1 MHIVLLTMFLRIKKF
16 KNLKNVRIMKRRYF
30 LFFNCLNFLIA
41 ALLFTGCGL
50 YNKYE
55 RPEVDAQG
63 LIRDAISDIDTLAVQ
78 DTASFG
84 NLPWREVFT
93 DPVLQTLIEQGLE
106 KNADLQNAAL
116 NVQMYE
122 AMLKAAKLAFL
133 PAIQFG
139 SASGS
144 ISTLYT
150 DPSVTTKAYSLP
162 ITASWTLDLFGNVLS
177 QKRSTQM
184 KMLGM
189 KDYQMAVRAQV
200 ISGIANSY
208 YTLLMLDKQ
217 VEIVDEMS
225 RMSKETWEMMKLQH
239 QLGRVRSTGVQ
250 SAEAAYLSMQTRAND
265 FKRQIRATEN
275 ALSLLIGQAGQ
286 QIPRTTLEAQSL
298 PSEFATGVGIQL
310 LANRPDVHNAEMQ
323 LAACFHDVQ
332 TARSQFYPTI
342 SIGATGAFTNSNG
355 AVNPGKWLLNLFGNL
370 TQPIFMR
377 GALTANLKVNQL
389 KYEQAFNTWQKSI
402 LSAGNEVSNALV
414 NYNAYDANSKIEAER
429 IKVLAKSVE
438 DTKALYSSSGS
449 SYLEVLTA
457 EQNLLNA
464 QLNKISNDFNK
475 MQAVV
480 SLYTALGGGG
490 K

>member
-1 MHIVLLTMFLRIKKF
+1 MKKIMIFAAATLLM
-16 KNLKNVRIMKRRYF
+16 
-30 LFFNCLNFLIA
+30 
-41 ALLFTGCGL
+41 GSCGV

-55 RPEVDAQG
+55 RPDVDTEG
-63 LIRDAISDIDTLAVQ
+63 LIRDVLSDVDTLAVQ

-93 DPVLQTLIEQGLE
+93 DPQLQALIEQGLQ
-106 KNADLQNAAL
+106 KNANLMNAAL

-133 PAIQFG
+133 PAVQLG
-139 SASGS
+139 STSPMGS
-144 ISTLYT
+144 ISTLFT
-150 DPSVTTKAYSLP
+150 DPSVTTKSYSIP
-162 ITASWTLDLFGNVLS
+162 VSASWTVDLFGNILS

-200 ISGIANSY
+200 VSGIANAY
-208 YTLLMLDKQ
+208 YTLLMLDRQ
-217 VEIVDEMS
+217 LAIVTEMGQ
-225 RMSKETWEMMKLQH
+225 MSKETWEMMKLQYE
-239 QLGRVRSTGVQ
+239 LGRVRSTSMQ
-250 SAEAAYLSMQTRAND
+250 SAEAAYLSTQAQAND
-265 FKRQIRATEN
+265 FRRQIRSTEN

-286 QIPRTTLEAQSL
+286 QIPRSTLEQQSL
-298 PSEFATGVGIQL
+298 PTTFSTGVGVAL
-310 LANRPDVHNAEMQ
+310 LKNRPDVHNAEMT
-323 LAACFHDVQ
+323 LASCFHDIQ
-332 TARSQFYPTI
+332 TARSQFYPNVT
-342 SIGATGAFTNSNG
+342 IGAQLALTNSNG
-355 AVNPGKWLLNLFGNL
+355 ALNPAKWLTTLFGTL

-377 GALTANLKVNQL
+377 GALTANLKVSQL
-389 KYEQAFNTWQKSI
+389 KYEQAFNNWQNAI

-414 NYNAYDANSKIEAER
+414 NYNAYDANSKLETQR
-429 IKVLAKSVE
+429 IAVLTKNVE
-438 DTKALYSSSGS
+438 DTRLLYESKGS

-457 EQNLLNA
+457 QTQLLNA
-464 QLNKISNDFNK
+464 QLSKVTDDFYK

>member
-1 MHIVLLTMFLRIKKF
+1 MNIKRIVKGTLKFLSWGGVGACLL
-16 KNLKNVRIMKRRYF
+16 
-30 LFFNCLNFLIA
+30 
-41 ALLFTGCGL
+41 LLTGCGL

-55 RPEVDAQG
+55 RPEVDTRG
-63 LIRDAISDIDTLAVQ
+63 LIRDAVSDVDTLAVQ
-78 DTASFG
+78 DTVSFG
-84 NLPWREVFT
+84 NLPWRQVFT
-93 DPVLQTLIEQGLE
+93 DPQLQALIEQGLQ

-116 NVQMYE
+116 TVQMYE

-133 PAIQFG
+133 PAVNFG
-139 SASGS
+139 TNQGMGS

-150 DPSVTTKAYSLP
+150 DPSVTTKAYTLP
-162 ITASWTLDLFGNVLS
+162 VTASWTLDLFGNILS

-189 KDYQMAVRAQV
+189 KDYQMAVRAQI

-217 VEIVDEMS
+217 MEIVNEMS

-250 SAEAAYLSMQTRAND
+250 SAEAAYLSIQTRGND

-286 QIPRTTLEAQSL
+286 QIPRSTLEQQQL
-298 PSEFATGVGIQL
+298 PTEFSTGVGIQL
-310 LANRPDVHNAEMQ
+310 LKNRPDVHNAEMK

-355 AVNPGKWLLNLFGNL
+355 AMNPGKWLLNLFGNL
-370 TQPIFMR
+370 TQPIFNR
-377 GALTANLKVNQL
+377 GALTANLKTSKLQ
-389 KYEQAFNTWQKSI
+389 YEQAFNTWQKSI
-402 LSAGNEVSNALV
+402 LTAGNEVSNALV
-414 NYNAYDANSKIEAER
+414 NYNNYDANSRIESER
-429 IKVLAKSVE
+429 IAVLTKSVE
-438 DTKALYSSSGS
+438 DTKALYRSSSS

-464 QLNKISNDFNK
+464 KLSKVTDDFNK